1 MILSAKKLKLIGFLA
16 VLLITGFV
24 YYVTMSPGLYWIDSA
39 MYLSAVKEFG
49 IAYTPGYP
57 IYVIIAKLWSFLPIP
72 GMDFSKQVNFLT
84 SIFASLS
91 CGVLYLTIL
100 ELFKN
105 GFSFFKKNPSVQL
118 NVNKPEQKIFSPKME
133 IIIAVLISL
142 VFGFSYSLWFQAAYA
157 EVYSLDVFLFGLSI
171 YFAVLLTN
179 EGVPDKILTDKQK
192 KLWIGIVVAYGLSF
206 ANHPMTVALIP
217 AMIWFAWQF
226 KYPFKKNKNF
236 FKLLAVIFLLSG
248 FLPYIYMPIRSA
260 QNPDRDWGN
269 VETAGNFI
277 RHVTSV
283 VWMSDAAEFGSN
295 KNILSTFYKSFPLF
309 YRNFYSFGLI
319 LAAIGV
325 YFVRK
330 SSKDLFKFFLLAG
343 GTAIF
348 LGLAFTSGEYESWLI
363 PGHYVIAL
371 FLSAGVFYISSE
383 WKVSVKILITILLF
397 SIASSIE
404 YNWYSLD
411 RSRDYFPAEV
421 GHNILKNVEDDAIL
435 LSESGPVTASVV
447 YNQQVLQEKPK
458 VILIQAAN
466 MWLNW
471 ARENLKKYEK
481 ERGLVLPD
489 MNMEIK
495 DDGRNK
501 GQQYYEL
508 NTKYLEALV
517 VGNIDKFNIYTDRV
531 SSFLTAS
538 SSQQYGIELIP
549 WGYGYKFI
557 RSENKKDYAFGEIGN
572 KLSSD
577 LWNFDFTLS
586 RFCKFKTSS
595 LRDLSFFE
603 CEYFGMNLQ
612 NGYRYKHP
620 EDLNTQ
626 SNNDFNTIRSGYSS
640 SYMNL
645 GNLYMKRKEY
655 KKAIFY
661 YNRAINLLTANFD
674 NEQKFSMYFQKALAL
689 FYDEQYEKAIEY
701 AYSMDKLYPQKAE
714 TAWILGSSF
723 HKLGK
728 NTEAFNIF
736 TEALKLFPKDEYL
749 NSAFNTVLEEN
760 NKSLSETIKKQ

>member
-1 MILSAKKLKLIGFLA
+1 MSAKKLKLIGFLA

-24 YYVTMSPGLYWIDSA
+24 YYITLAPSLYWIDSA

-57 IYVIIAKLWSFLPIP
+57 IYVILAKLWSFLPIP
-72 GMDFSKQVNFLT
+72 GLDFTKQVNFLT

-105 GFSFFKKNPSVQL
+105 GFSFFKKNPSAQP

-157 EVYSLDVFLFGLSI
+157 EVYSLDVFLFGLAI
-171 YFAVLLTN
+171 YFAVLLTS
-179 EGVPDKILTDKQK
+179 EGMPDKILTDKQK

-295 KNILSTFYKSFPLF
+295 KNIFSTFYKSFPLF

-330 SSKDLFKFFLLAG
+330 NSKALFRFFLLAG

-383 WKVSVKILITILLF
+383 WKVSAKILVVILLF

-411 RSRDYFPAEV
+411 RSHNYFPAEV
-421 GHNILKNVEDDAIL
+421 GHNILKDVEDNAIL
-435 LSESGPVTASVV
+435 LSEAGPITASIV
-447 YNQQVLQEKPK
+447 YNQQILQEKPH

-466 MWLNW
+466 MWLGW

-489 MNMEIK
+489 IDMEIK
-495 DDGRNK
+495 NDGRSE
-501 GQQYYEL
+501 GQQYFEL
-508 NTKYLEALV
+508 NNKYLEALV
-517 VGNIDKFNIYTDRV
+517 VENIDKFPIYTDKV
-531 SSFLTAS
+531 NSFLTAS
-538 SSQQYGIELIP
+538 SSEKYGIELIP
-549 WGYGYKFI
+549 WGFGYKYI
-557 RSENKKDYAFGEIGN
+557 KSEEKNNFVFGGN
-572 KLSSD
+572 GSSYSPH
-577 LWNFDFTLS
+577 LWDFDFNVS
-586 RFCKFKTSS
+586 RFCKFKTPN

-612 NGYRYKHP
+612 NGFGYKHP
-620 EDLNTQ
+620 ADLNIQ
-626 SNNDFNTIRSGYSS
+626 SNNDFNTIRSGFSV

-645 GNLYMKRKEY
+645 GDLYMKRKEY

-661 YNRAINLLTANFD
+661 YNRAINLLTDNFD
-674 NEQKFSMYFQKALAL
+674 AEQKFRMYFQKGLAL
-689 FYDEQYEKAIEY
+689 FYDEQYEKTI
-701 AYSMDKLYPQKAE
+701 AYTYEVDKLYPKRSE

-736 TEALKLFPKDEYL
+736 VEAIKLFPKDEYL
-749 NSAFNTVLEEN
+749 NNAFNIMLEEN
-760 NKSLSETIKKQ
+760 NKALTEAIKKQ